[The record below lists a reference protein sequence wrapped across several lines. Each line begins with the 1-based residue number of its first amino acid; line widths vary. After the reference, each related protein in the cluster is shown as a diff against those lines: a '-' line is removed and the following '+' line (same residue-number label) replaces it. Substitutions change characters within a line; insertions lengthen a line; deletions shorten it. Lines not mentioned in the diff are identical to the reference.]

1 MTVVTGVPDERESS
15 IRRRNRRLAAI
26 LILVMLGMAAWG
38 TLYLRHYG
46 FNTDPHSERY
56 H

>member
-1 MTVVTGVPDERESS
+1 MDIVMENGEREQK
-15 IRRRNRRLAAI
+15 IRRRNRVLVLI
-26 LILVMLGMAAWG
+26 LVLVMLGMAVSG
-38 TLYLRHYG
+38 TLFLRHYG

>member
-1 MTVVTGVPDERESS
+1 MSTDSVMSERRSE
-15 IRRRNRRLAAI
+15 IRRRNRKLVAI
-26 LILVMLGMAAWG
+26 LLVIMLGMAVWG

-46 FNTDPHSERY
+46 FNTDTHSERY

>member
-1 MTVVTGVPDERESS
+1 MNTEAAMSARLNLT
-15 IRRRNRRLAAI
+15 IRRRNRKLATI
-26 LILVMLGMAAWG
+26 LLIVALGMAAWG

-46 FNTDPHSERY
+46 FNTDPHTERF